1 MEKKKKNTISSFAGL
16 IKKAEQTEN
25 NENLEYFV
33 QNFYIPHRVY
43 NSMLLAQLSNENVWL
58 VWWKCSK

>member
-43 NSMLLAQLSNENVWL
+43 NSMLLAQLSNENV
-58 VWWKCSK
+58 